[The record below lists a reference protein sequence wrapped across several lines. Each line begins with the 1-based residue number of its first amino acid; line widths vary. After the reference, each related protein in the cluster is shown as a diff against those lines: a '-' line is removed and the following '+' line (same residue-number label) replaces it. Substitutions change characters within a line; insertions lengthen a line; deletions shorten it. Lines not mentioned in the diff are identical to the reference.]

1 MLRPDTL
8 DVDRAMVLVIDVQTK
23 LLPLVREHAAVLK
36 AACKLLDGAHIFGVP
51 VLATEQYPQGIGPT
65 DPTVKARLVTAR
77 AKILE
82 KPTFSACGE
91 RPLRDALL
99 ELDRPQ
105 IVITGIETHVCVL
118 QTALDLAVMDYD
130 VFVCADATASRGE
143 MDHDIALARMRE
155 AGVHVT
161 TVESVL
167 FELCRR
173 CDTDRFKQMLKIIKS
188 STPA

>member
-23 LLPLVREHAAVLK
+23 LLPLVRDHAAVLL
-36 AACKLLDGAHIFGVP
+36 AACKLLDGAHIFEVP

-82 KPTFSACGE
+82 KPTFSVCGE

-167 FELCRR
+167 FELCHR